1 MHQFTIEVI
10 MFFKRSN
17 PHVTP
22 QDLQK
27 VIQNLNAQRELTER
41 QLKEGSIS
49 QKTGQEEMQ
58 RLSSLIGAYQNNL
71 MAALDDQQNIN
82 CPK

>member
-1 MHQFTIEVI
+1 
-10 MFFKRSN
+10 MFFKSSN

-41 QLKEGSIS
+41 QLQDGSIS
-49 QKTGQEEMQ
+49 QKAGQEEIQ

-71 MAALDDQQNIN
+71 MAALDDQRNTN
-82 CPK
+82 CPN